1 MGSLTTVPALLPGSS
16 TTTVYY
22 AAIPAILVGIFF
34 RPRLVL
40 MAIVITP
47 IYFILLYQLLVALNV
62 DVVLTSRQLINAVQF
77 LIVVDFLLFVF
88 IEYVQSLA
96 NLRAERLIA
105 ANEALRKTEASLEQ
119 RVAERTRELEIA
131 KAQTERFYRI
141 SAAMN
146 RSSTY
151 TDILKAVSDGS
162 TPPPTPSPSCST
174 TFPPATDACSGG

>member
-1 MGSLTTVPALLPGSS
+1 MTTVPALLPGSS

-62 DVVLTSRQLINAVQF
+62 DVVLTNRQLINAVQF

-96 NLRAERLIA
+96 NLRAGAPDRCQRGA
-105 ANEALRKTEASLEQ
+105 AQ
-119 RVAERTRELEIA
+119 
-131 KAQTERFYRI
+131 
-141 SAAMN
+141 
-146 RSSTY
+146 
-151 TDILKAVSDGS
+151 DGS
-162 TPPPTPSPSCST
+162 QSGAACGRAYARTKSPKRKRNGSIAS
-174 TFPPATDACSGG
+174 ARL